1 MAKQINVT
9 DAVYDEIQR
18 RKSTVG
24 TIAQQKRPD
33 TPGGCSMENQF
44 DGNGDMTGTACI
56 GGCGGLD
63 RFLGRSCVKVQRDL
77 PNGGFGFSCQCIGG
91 WWDNLL
97 GR

>member
-44 DGNGDMTGTACI
+44 DGNGDMTGTACMQDT
-56 GGCGGLD
+56 GSANRPGHEPAGQATTTP
-63 RFLGRSCVKVQRDL
+63 GRTPTTFFSGKSWSGPV
-77 PNGGFGFSCQCIGG
+77 NG
-91 WWDNLL
+91 
-97 GR
+97 